1 MIFDELI
8 LLKKEE
14 GMCSME
20 IQIYERFQFKKK
32 KNDKDI
38 DTSQKR
44 KTFILRWKEQSD
56 SKKKI

>member
-1 MIFDELI
+1 MKDFNL
-8 LLKKEE
+8 
-14 GMCSME
+14 
-20 IQIYERFQFKKK
+20 KKK

>member
-14 GMCSME
+14 GKCSME